1 MFNSY
6 FGLEKPICIPPNIK
20 MIGPI
25 NKDPTE
31 LMEILQEKD
40 MKLYQWLEDA
50 KDQGQDVIYVSLG
63 SIVEL

>member
-6 FGLEKPICIPPNIK
+6 FGLDKPICIPPNIK
-20 MIGPI
+20 MIGAI

-31 LMEILQEKD
+31 LMKLLQEKD

-50 KDQGQDVIYVSLG
+50 SASG
-63 SIVEL
+63 